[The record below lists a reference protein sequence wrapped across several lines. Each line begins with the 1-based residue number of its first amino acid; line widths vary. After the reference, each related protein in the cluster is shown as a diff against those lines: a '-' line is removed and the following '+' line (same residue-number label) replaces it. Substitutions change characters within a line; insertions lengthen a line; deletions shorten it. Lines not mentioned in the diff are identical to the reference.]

1 MPSHNSNYYTNLLK
15 TNTVKS
21 HNIATLFKRKIN
33 ESSDGEPSSKLST
46 NIDQNQDSAESI
58 FNDNSSSIHVSTPE
72 VTDAEISDDNSV
84 SQVSTLVLNT
94 EVTRDTGT
102 PTIELLCKLQEASL
116 S

>member
-1 MPSHNSNYYTNLLK
+1 MPSHNSNYYTKLLK

-21 HNIATLFKRKIN
+21 YNIATLFKRKIN
-33 ESSDGEPSSKLST
+33 ESSDGEPSSKLAT
-46 NIDQNQDSAESI
+46 NIDQNQGSAKSI
-58 FNDNSSSIHVSTPE
+58 SGGNSGSIHVSSPE
-72 VTDAEISDDNSV
+72 VTDAKISDGDSI

-94 EVTRDTGT
+94 EVAGDTGT